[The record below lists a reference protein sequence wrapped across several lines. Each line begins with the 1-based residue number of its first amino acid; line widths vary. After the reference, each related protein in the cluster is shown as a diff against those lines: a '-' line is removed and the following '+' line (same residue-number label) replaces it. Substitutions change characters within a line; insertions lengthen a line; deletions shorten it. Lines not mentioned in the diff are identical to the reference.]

1 MKRQTDS
8 NSWRYIYKYIY
19 LQLKYSFIRFS
30 LKLAGLYYLL
40 HYYYYILAAT
50 NKKQE
55 FGTIKPKKNVEE
67 VI

>member
-30 LKLAGLYYLL
+30 LNLAGLYYLL
-40 HYYYYILAAT
+40 YYYYNIMAAP

-55 FGTIKPKKNVEE
+55 IGTINFKKNVEE